1 MKRNE
6 PHFNMIKATE
16 FFKKKSHI
24 QLLAITAASG
34 LFLTGCITSSR
45 QDQMQTSLSQLQGQ
59 IAQLQEQMNKRDQ
72 QISNTTQTAL
82 SSQSD
87 LESLQTQLQ
96 LTQGS
101 VDELKAKIKR
111 IEENSGGSS
120 SEQNVISLNAPSD
133 ALTQIQR
140 QIARIEIAASSKV
153 GINRKNKLPPKM
165 NSLADITKSLK
176 SAFDQGNYKQTL
188 ELSNTVI
195 HAIET
200 TDDMMQL
207 ALEYRAESKFK
218 LRDYKGAAID
228 LSNYIE
234 LFPNTNKYPL
244 ALLLAGDSYVY
255 LKNNSMAKS
264 YYQECAKSYSNLA
277 EGKAAAGRL
286 AKLTTQTAS
295 SQAQSK

>member
-1 MKRNE
+1 
-6 PHFNMIKATE
+6 
-16 FFKKKSHI
+16 
-24 QLLAITAASG
+24 
-34 LFLTGCITSSR
+34 
-45 QDQMQTSLSQLQGQ
+45 
-59 IAQLQEQMNKRDQ
+59 
-72 QISNTTQTAL
+72 
-82 SSQSD
+82 
-87 LESLQTQLQ
+87 
-96 LTQGS
+96 
-101 VDELKAKIKR
+101 
-111 IEENSGGSS
+111 
-120 SEQNVISLNAPSD
+120 
-133 ALTQIQR
+133 
-140 QIARIEIAASSKV
+140 
-153 GINRKNKLPPKM
+153 M